1 MTAVA
6 EKAEPRIE
14 IGEPHFFGKPPTVA
28 FANPLIGMLGQL
40 ATNPNFSVE
49 AFQAVVGLLKE
60 EKAAQA
66 MADFRRDF
74 AAFQSAMP
82 MINKGG
88 KGDNGKPH
96 ERLEDIFEG
105 TKELRQKYGFSLNHS
120 IKQDAN
126 SITIIAV
133 LGHRSGH
140 EMTAEMRLPLDSRGS
155 KNAVQAHGS
164 TMTYGKRYTAMAV
177 LGLAASDEVD
187 DDGQSSAGGT
197 ISAEQAKTI
206 NDAIAFTQSSEE
218 KFKKF
223 FKIDDVAKLPAAR
236 FNDAMGMLK
245 DKAAKL

>member
-1 MTAVA
+1 MTTAVA
-6 EKAEPRIE
+6 EPKVTKLPKRVEE
-14 IGEPHFFGKPPTVA
+14 TG
-28 FANPLIGMLGQL
+28 NPLLGMLGQL

-74 AAFQSAMP
+74 AAFQSEMP

-88 KGDNGKPH
+88 KGHNGKPH

-120 IKQDAN
+120 IRQDAN
-126 SITIIAV
+126 SITIVAV

-140 EMTAEMRLPLDSRGS
+140 EMTAEMRLPLDNSGS
-155 KNAVQAHGS
+155 KNVVQAHGS

-187 DDGQSSAGGT
+187 DDGIAAGAGAVISDEQKAT
-197 ISAEQAKTI
+197 IEA
-206 NDAIAFTQSSEE
+206 AIKFTASDV
-218 KFKKF
+218 KRFCKHFKVTE
-223 FKIDDVAKLPAAR
+223 VAKLPADKY
-236 FNDAMGMLK
+236 DAAVEMLK
-245 DKAAKL
+245 AKAEKQ